1 MKILTITSNH
11 PPHHAGGYE
20 LRIKDIMD
28 GLVRRGH
35 QILVL
40 TTKKEKKKD
49 QADEIPFYL
58 VKRKLHNRN
67 HARFFPKELL
77 FDLLDTR
84 TIEREIRHFEP
95 DLIYLGHT
103 YMLTKQLLPYLA
115 SQGLPIFYDEGGNG
129 LKGAWTENG
138 RWFRFCG
145 EWQSTFPLLNKL
157 KPFVIKAVKALSKGR
172 IIENWHW
179 PKDMQ
184 IMFNSALNL
193 ENARS
198 FGVPVDNARVIH
210 SGVDTEKF
218 TFKARDSLSLPLRII
233 IPGRIEEKK
242 GQLDGVRLVHALRAH
257 GVDAVLTLVGSI
269 AQEEYLERIKAE
281 IAQYGLLGKVII
293 HPFADQEELV
303 SLYHQSDICFFSS
316 YHRSGFSRVPL
327 EAMACGC
334 MVISYG
340 NEGSDEVL
348 IQGNNGFLL
357 DEGDIEGG
365 YVIVTRLIKSPGL
378 FSSIISNA
386 RQFIEDHHSLSV
398 YIETI
403 NRLFSGNH
411 KNAPLS

>member
-1 MKILTITSNH
+1 MKILVISSHH
-11 PPHHAGGYE
+11 PPYHMGGYE

-28 GLVRRGH
+28 GLAKRGH

-40 TTKKEKKKD
+40 TTHKRKKASQRNECSD
-49 QADEIPFYL
+49 YE
-58 VKRKLHNRN
+58 VKRKLNNRN
-67 HARFFPKELL
+67 HALFFPKELL

-84 TIEREIRHFEP
+84 NIKREIKRFEP

-103 YMLTKQLLPYLA
+103 YPLTKQLLPYLA
-115 SQGLPIFYDEGGNG
+115 NQERPIFYDEGGNG
-129 LKGAWTENG
+129 LKGAWTEHG

-157 KPFVIKAVKALSKGR
+157 KPFVIKAVKALSRGR

-218 TFKARDSLSLPLRII
+218 TFKARDSLSSPLRII

-269 AQEEYLERIKAE
+269 AQEAYFERIKAE
-281 IAQYGLLGKVII
+281 IALYGLLSKVII
-293 HPFADQEELV
+293 QPFADQDELV
-303 SLYHQSDICFFSS
+303 ALYHQSDICFFSS

-340 NEGSDEVL
+340 NEGSDE
-348 IQGNNGFLL
+348 IIHNGKNGFVVNAGEISTIRELVASL
-357 DEGDIEGG
+357 INLKEI
-365 YVIVTRLIKSPGL
+365 YSSIINFANQLIKSENLMNLYIQKINELSL
-378 FSSIISNA
+378 F
-386 RQFIEDHHSLSV
+386 L
-398 YIETI
+398 
-403 NRLFSGNH
+403 
-411 KNAPLS
+411 KK